1 MAPPKKKGQTLSLHE
16 LHSLI
21 PSGVASASN
30 PSGGTGNWAD
40 DEIELP
46 TAPLGLDS
54 FSSSSSR
61 PSSYGGGGGSE
72 RAIGR
77 FPSGGA
83 PNNRRDL
90 SGPPAPYVPNLADL
104 PRTAPFT
111 AFVGNL
117 PFDINEADIRR
128 FFDEV
133 AIVSIRLPMQ
143 DGRPRGTAFVEFAQ
157 QEGLVKGLLK
167 NGTILNGRYPRI
179 DIAQAR
185 SGEGES
191 SSRSFANNWRD
202 TPHEVVSVA
211 VRPSSTG
218 DSGKS
223 RFTNDRPIERSK
235 FVPSENA
242 PLPAAAATTTKMSW
256 RETAKPVAAE
266 PIPVKPTKTADPRP
280 PKLNLLPPT
289 VKPSGSTEP
298 RLAPEYSQKPP
309 KSNPFGAARPR
320 EQVIAERTSNTKEE
334 GEK

>member
-21 PSGVASASN
+21 PSGVASTAA
-30 PSGGTGNWAD
+30 GGTGNWAD

-54 FSSSSSR
+54 SSSSR
-61 PSSYGGGGGSE
+61 PTSYGGGSE
-72 RAIGR
+72 RDRAIGR
-77 FPSGGA
+77 FPSGA
-83 PNNRRDL
+83 SSNNRRDM

-117 PFDINEADIRR
+117 PFDISDADIRR
-128 FFDEV
+128 FFDEA
-133 AIVSIRLPMQ
+133 AIVSVRFPMQ

-157 QEGLVKGLLK
+157 QDGLVKGLLK

-185 SGEGES
+185 SGGGGGEGE
-191 SSRSFANNWRD
+191 SRSFANNWRD
-202 TPHEVVSVA
+202 TPHEVVNVA
-211 VRPSSTG
+211 VRPSSAV

-223 RFTNDRPIERSK
+223 RYNDRPIERSK
-235 FVPSENA
+235 FVPVENA
-242 PLPAAAATTTKMSW
+242 PSSAAATTKMSW

-266 PIPVKPTKTADPRP
+266 PISSVKPADPRP

-320 EQVIAERTSNTKEE
+320 EQVIAERTTTKEE